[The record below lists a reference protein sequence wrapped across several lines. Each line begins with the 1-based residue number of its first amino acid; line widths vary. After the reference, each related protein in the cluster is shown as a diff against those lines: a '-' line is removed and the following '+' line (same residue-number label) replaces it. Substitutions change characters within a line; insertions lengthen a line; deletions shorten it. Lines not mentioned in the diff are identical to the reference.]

1 MSTSLIKESISA
13 LTELVEQSLN
23 EETLDGATELS
34 TQVTQRLQNL
44 LNISKKGFFLKE
56 LSTFLAKVVKKYPG
70 IKEAFDSLEFRFEIG
85 PQYNDEGYDLRITY
99 DSKIEV
105 VVAQECDTNFEDTLD
120 DMFHDWIY
128 GALSP
133 SDFEG
138 WFNKPVSLNYNNTMT
153 VYIADPESL
162 FNSLTKNSNPTVG
175 EFSRYL
181 SIDVES
187 DKAQGYY

>member
-1 MSTSLIKESISA
+1 MSTSLIKESLSA
-13 LTELVEQSLN
+13 LTELVEQSVN
-23 EETLDGATELS
+23 NETLSGAAELS
-34 TQVTQRLQNL
+34 SQVTQSIQEL

-56 LSTFLAKVVKKYPG
+56 LSSFLVRVLKKHPG
-70 IKEAFDSLEFRFEIG
+70 IVEALDSLEFRFEVG

-105 VVAQECDTNFEDTLD
+105 VAAEGSDTDFEDILD

-133 SDFEG
+133 SAFEG
-138 WFNKPVSLNYNNTMT
+138 WFNKPVSLDYNNTMT

-162 FNSLTKNSNPTVG
+162 FNSLTKNLNPTVG

-187 DKAQGYY
+187 EKASSYY